1 MALTDDDHKW
11 LKETTNKLNSTRSL
25 ERTVREVRGKSSK
38 RGQLSREEVDQKA
51 DKIFQ
56 EYLLDLNNW
65 DRRRVLNRIERR
77 NRSY

>member
-1 MALTDDDHKW
+1 MALTEEDKDW
-11 LKETTNKLNSTRSL
+11 LKETTKKLNATRSL
-25 ERTVREVRGKSSK
+25 EKTVREANGKVSH

-51 DKIFQ
+51 DKIFK
-56 EYLLDLNNW
+56 EELLDLNNW